1 METGGHGP
9 PFSVLKRLLRAML
22 PSSVRRSRLVTR
34 VRWFLYERMRGHDA
48 IYDSNYFALDVE
60 ATAASSAE
68 AIAESIRIDLH
79 PRSAMDVGCGTG
91 ALLDAL
97 RSRGCAV
104 AGLEYSEAAL
114 AYCRARALDV
124 RKFDLERDTLADD
137 RTFDVVISMEVAE
150 HLPEHRAD
158 RYVALLARLARVIV
172 FTAAPPGQGG
182 RDHVNEQPP
191 GYWIAKFKASG
202 VAYDQDLSAR
212 WRDRWSHQG
221 GVAPW
226 YYRNLMV
233 FRRN

>member
-1 METGGHGP
+1 MVTGGNGAP
-9 PFSVLKRLLRAML
+9 LRVLKRILRAVV
-22 PSSVRRSRLVTR
+22 PSSVRQSRFVTR
-34 VRWFLYERMRGHDA
+34 LRWFLYERMRGHDA
-48 IYDSNYFALDVE
+48 IYDSEYFTLDVE
-60 ATAASSAE
+60 ATAANSAE
-68 AIAESIRIDLH
+68 AIAESIRADLRPH
-79 PRSAMDVGCGTG
+79 SAMDVGCGTG
-91 ALLDAL
+91 ALLQAL

-137 RTFDVVISMEVAE
+137 RTFDVAISMEVAE

-158 RYVALLARLARVIV
+158 RYVALLARLAPVIV

-191 GYWIAKFKASG
+191 EYWMAKFNASG
-202 VAYDQDLSAR
+202 FAHDDVLSTG
-212 WRDRWSHQG
+212 WRERWSHQG
-221 GVAPW
+221 TVAPW
-226 YYRNLMV
+226 YHRNLMV